1 MSRNAALKGVV
12 KKITKQKKTTE
23 AILADYIN
31 GYMEEVLSP
40 YANDEGNKEVPVEWF
55 SGLLNGTR
63 GIAPIS
69 GSTLK
74 EYGFSNAFTC
84 ILSAWARKARM
95 EREGLDAGECSYEYL
110 TFKQITALGGKVK
123 KGEHGVPIVFF
134 TEWDKVQKCR
144 PNAESEREDIVR
156 VMRYYL
162 VFDIATQVEGIS
174 PRRVIKTKE
183 NTPLVQIDT
192 YVKKFAEETN
202 LKLEIGKVSGAGSY
216 SPSQHTVSVAGLQYY
231 DSPEAYYST
240 LFHECIHSTAEALG
254 RDISGNFFGNKN
266 YSEEEI
272 VAECGAMI
280 LCQRFGIHD
289 IPCKNSLEY
298 LRSWSKKLRENPSWL
313 SKGISKATKA
323 VTYFLEKAG
332 VPAEVEENETE
343 VASA

>member
-1 MSRNAALKGVV
+1 M
-12 KKITKQKKTTE
+12 TKQKKTTE

-95 EREGLDAGECSYEYL
+95 EREGLNAGECSYEYL

>member
-1 MSRNAALKGVV
+1 M
-12 KKITKQKKTTE
+12 TKQKKTTE

-313 SKGISKATKA
+313 SN
-323 VTYFLEKAG
+323 FLEKAG

>member
-1 MSRNAALKGVV
+1 M
-12 KKITKQKKTTE
+12 TKQKKTTE

>member
-1 MSRNAALKGVV
+1 M
-12 KKITKQKKTTE
+12 TKQKKTTE

-123 KGEHGVPIVFF
+123 KGEHGVPIVFL

>member
-1 MSRNAALKGVV
+1 MA
-12 KKITKQKKTTE
+12 TKKKTE
-23 AILADYIN
+23 EILADYIN
-31 GYMEEVLSP
+31 SYMEDVLSP
-40 YANDEGNKEVPVEWF
+40 YANDEADKEVPVEWF

>member
-1 MSRNAALKGVV
+1 M
-12 KKITKQKKTTE
+12 TKQKKTTE

-95 EREGLDAGECSYEYL
+95 EREGLNAGECSYEYL

-134 TEWDKVQKCR
+134 TKWDKVQKCR

-202 LKLEIGKVSGAGSY
+202 LKLEIGKISGAGSY

>member
-1 MSRNAALKGVV
+1 M
-12 KKITKQKKTTE
+12 
-23 AILADYIN
+23 
-31 GYMEEVLSP
+31 
-40 YANDEGNKEVPVEWF
+40 
-55 SGLLNGTR
+55 
-63 GIAPIS
+63 
-69 GSTLK
+69 
-74 EYGFSNAFTC
+74 
-84 ILSAWARKARM
+84 
-95 EREGLDAGECSYEYL
+95 
-110 TFKQITALGGKVK
+110 K

>member
-1 MSRNAALKGVV
+1 MA
-12 KKITKQKKTTE
+12 TKKKTE
-23 AILADYIN
+23 EILADYIN
-31 GYMEEVLSP
+31 SYMEEVLSP

-95 EREGLDAGECSYEYL
+95 EREGLNAGECSYEYL

-134 TEWDKVQKCR
+134 TKWDKVQKCR

>member
-1 MSRNAALKGVV
+1 M
-12 KKITKQKKTTE
+12 TKQKKTTE

-231 DSPEAYYST
+231 ASPEAYYST

-298 LRSWSKKLRENPSWL
+298 LRNWSKKLRENPSWL

>member
-1 MSRNAALKGVV
+1 M
-12 KKITKQKKTTE
+12 TKQKKTTE

-272 VAECGAMI
+272 VAQCGAMI

>member
-1 MSRNAALKGVV
+1 M
-12 KKITKQKKTTE
+12 TKQKKTTE

-174 PRRVIKTKE
+174 PHRVIKTKE

>member
-1 MSRNAALKGVV
+1 M
-12 KKITKQKKTTE
+12 TKQKKTTE

-332 VPAEVEENETE
+332 VPAEV
-343 VASA
+343 

>member
-1 MSRNAALKGVV
+1 M
-12 KKITKQKKTTE
+12 TKQKKTTE

-40 YANDEGNKEVPVEWF
+40 YANDERNKEVPVEWF

>member
-1 MSRNAALKGVV
+1 M
-12 KKITKQKKTTE
+12 TKQKKTTE

-298 LRSWSKKLRENPSWL
+298 LRSWSKKLRENPSWF

>member
-1 MSRNAALKGVV
+1 M
-12 KKITKQKKTTE
+12 TKQKKTTE

-202 LKLEIGKVSGAGSY
+202 LKLEIEKVSGAGSY

>member
-1 MSRNAALKGVV
+1 MA
-12 KKITKQKKTTE
+12 TKKKTE
-23 AILADYIN
+23 EILADYVN
-31 GYMEEVLSP
+31 GYMEEILSP
-40 YANDEGNKEVPVEWF
+40 YSNDKGNKEVPIEWF

-231 DSPEAYYST
+231 DSPETYYST

-323 VTYFLEKAG
+323 VTYFLKKAG

>member
-1 MSRNAALKGVV
+1 M
-12 KKITKQKKTTE
+12 TKQKKTTE

-313 SKGISKATKA
+313 YKGISKATKA

>member
-1 MSRNAALKGVV
+1 M
-12 KKITKQKKTTE
+12 TKQKKTTE

-95 EREGLDAGECSYEYL
+95 EREGLDEGECSYEYL

>member
-1 MSRNAALKGVV
+1 M
-12 KKITKQKKTTE
+12 TKQKKTTE

-84 ILSAWARKARM
+84 ILSALARKARM

>member
-1 MSRNAALKGVV
+1 MA
-12 KKITKQKKTTE
+12 TKKKTE
-23 AILADYIN
+23 EILADYIN
-31 GYMEEVLSP
+31 SYMEEVLSP

-95 EREGLDAGECSYEYL
+95 EHKGLDAGECSYEYL

>member
-1 MSRNAALKGVV
+1 M
-12 KKITKQKKTTE
+12 TKQKKTTE

-84 ILSAWARKARM
+84 ILSALARKARM

-202 LKLEIGKVSGAGSY
+202 LKIEIGKVSGAGSY

-272 VAECGAMI
+272 VAECGAII

>member
-1 MSRNAALKGVV
+1 M
-12 KKITKQKKTTE
+12 TKQKKTTE

-95 EREGLDAGECSYEYL
+95 EREGLDTGECSYEYL

-192 YVKKFAEETN
+192 YVKKFAEKTN

>member
-1 MSRNAALKGVV
+1 M
-12 KKITKQKKTTE
+12 TKQKKTTE

-40 YANDEGNKEVPVEWF
+40 YANDEGNKEVSVEWF

-192 YVKKFAEETN
+192 YVKKFTEETN

>member
-1 MSRNAALKGVV
+1 M
-12 KKITKQKKTTE
+12 TKQKKTTE

-95 EREGLDAGECSYEYL
+95 EREGLNAGECSYEYL

-134 TEWDKVQKCR
+134 TKWDKVQKCR

>member
-1 MSRNAALKGVV
+1 MA
-12 KKITKQKKTTE
+12 TKKKTE
-23 AILADYIN
+23 EILADYVN
-31 GYMEEVLSP
+31 GYMEEILSP
-40 YANDEGNKEVPVEWF
+40 YSNDKGNKEVPIEWF

-69 GSTLK
+69 GNTMK
-74 EYGFSNAFTC
+74 EYGVGNAFMC
-84 ILSAWARKARM
+84 ILSALARKARM

-144 PNAESEREDIVR
+144 PNAESQREDIVR

-183 NTPLVQIDT
+183 NTPLVQIDA

-240 LFHECIHSTAEALG
+240 LFHECIHSTAKDLG
-254 RDISGNFFGNKN
+254 RDITGNFFGNKN

-272 VAECGAMI
+272 VAECGAML

-298 LRSWSKKLRENPSWL
+298 LRGWSKKLRENPTWL
-313 SKGISKATKA
+313 SKGISQATKA
-323 VTYFLEKAG
+323 VAYFLEKAG

>member
-1 MSRNAALKGVV
+1 MA
-12 KKITKQKKTTE
+12 TKKKTE
-23 AILADYIN
+23 EILADYIN
-31 GYMEEVLSP
+31 SYMEDVLSP
-40 YANDEGNKEVPVEWF
+40 YANDEADKEVPVKWF

>member
-1 MSRNAALKGVV
+1 MT
-12 KKITKQKKTTE
+12 TKKKTE
-23 AILADYIN
+23 EILADYVN
-31 GYMEEVLSP
+31 GYMEEILSP
-40 YANDEGNKEVPVEWF
+40 YSNDKGNKDVPIEWF

>member
-1 MSRNAALKGVV
+1 M
-12 KKITKQKKTTE
+12 TKQKKTTE

-289 IPCKNSLEY
+289 ILCKNSLEY

>member
-1 MSRNAALKGVV
+1 M
-12 KKITKQKKTTE
+12 TKQKKTTE

-343 VASA
+343 VAPA

>member
-1 MSRNAALKGVV
+1 M
-12 KKITKQKKTTE
+12 TKQKKTTE

-40 YANDEGNKEVPVEWF
+40 YANDDGNKEVPVEWF

>member
-1 MSRNAALKGVV
+1 MA
-12 KKITKQKKTTE
+12 TKKKTE
-23 AILADYIN
+23 EILADYIN
-31 GYMEEVLSP
+31 SYMEEVLSP
-40 YANDEGNKEVPVEWF
+40 YANDEGNKEIPVEWF

-84 ILSAWARKARM
+84 ILSACARKARM

>member
-1 MSRNAALKGVV
+1 M
-12 KKITKQKKTTE
+12 TKQKKTTE

-40 YANDEGNKEVPVEWF
+40 YANDEGNKEIPVEWF

-84 ILSAWARKARM
+84 ILSSWARKARM

>member
-1 MSRNAALKGVV
+1 M
-12 KKITKQKKTTE
+12 TKQKKTTE

-183 NTPLVQIDT
+183 NTPLVQIDA
-192 YVKKFAEETN
+192 YVKKFAEKTN

>member
-1 MSRNAALKGVV
+1 M
-12 KKITKQKKTTE
+12 TKQKKTTE

-332 VPAEVEENETE
+332 VPAEVEENETK

>member
-1 MSRNAALKGVV
+1 M
-12 KKITKQKKTTE
+12 TKHKKTTE

>member
-1 MSRNAALKGVV
+1 M
-12 KKITKQKKTTE
+12 TKQKKTTE

-202 LKLEIGKVSGAGSY
+202 LKLEIRKVSGAGSY

-298 LRSWSKKLRENPSWL
+298 LRGWSKKLRENPTWL
-313 SKGISKATKA
+313 SKGISKASKA
-323 VTYFLEKAG
+323 VSYFLEKAG
-332 VPAEVEENETE
+332 VPAEVEENEME

>member
-1 MSRNAALKGVV
+1 M
-12 KKITKQKKTTE
+12 TKQKKTTE

-192 YVKKFAEETN
+192 YVKKFAEKTN